1 MQLVEQHIVKR
12 GHSSFRKIDELC
24 FKSKNL
30 YNAALYEVRQ
40 AFFQNQSGYLNY
52 NALQKKFQT
61 EKQNDYCALP
71 AKVSQQILMLLDR
84 NFKSFFEALK
94 AFKVNPSKFLARPKI
109 PKYKDKIK
117 GRNLLIYT
125 IQALS
130 KPLLKKGILQLSGT
144 DIQFKTNVKFNEI
157 QQVRMIPNATCYT
170 IEVVYNVVAA
180 APVPFNGRIA
190 SIDIGLNNLATLTS
204 NGAFAPLILNGK
216 PLKSIHQFY
225 HKKKAKL
232 QAALKKEQKTSR
244 RIQALTHKRN
254 NKVKDYLHQSSRYV
268 MNQFVSNQ
276 ISVLVIGKNDQ
287 WKQEIALGSRTN
299 QNFVQIPH
307 ATFIDQ
313 LKYKAQFVG
322 IRVVLQEESYTS
334 KCSFLDGESIQ
345 KHPEYQGKRVKRGL
359 FRSKNGTLLN
369 ADVNGSANILKKAFP
384 TAFDGYGIEGAV
396 VHPIRVMP
404 YKKAI

>member
-1 MQLVEQHIVKR
+1 
-12 GHSSFRKIDELC
+12 
-24 FKSKNL
+24 
-30 YNAALYEVRQ
+30 
-40 AFFQNQSGYLNY
+40 
-52 NALQKKFQT
+52 
-61 EKQNDYCALP
+61 
-71 AKVSQQILMLLDR
+71 
-84 NFKSFFEALK
+84 
-94 AFKVNPSKFLARPKI
+94 
-109 PKYKDKIK
+109 
-117 GRNLLIYT
+117 
-125 IQALS
+125 
-130 KPLLKKGILQLSGT
+130 
-144 DIQFKTNVKFNEI
+144 
-157 QQVRMIPNATCYT
+157 
-170 IEVVYNVVAA
+170 VAA
-180 APVPFNGRIA
+180 APVLFNHRIA

-216 PLKSIHQFY
+216 PLKSINQFY
-225 HKKKAKL
+225 NKKKAKL

-268 MNQFVSNQ
+268 MNQLVSNQ

-313 LKYKAQFVG
+313 LKYKAQLVG

-345 KHPEYQGKRVKRGL
+345 KHAEYQGKRIKRGL
-359 FRSKNGTLLN
+359 FRSKNGTVLN

-384 TAFDGYGIEGAV
+384 TAFNGYGIEGAV